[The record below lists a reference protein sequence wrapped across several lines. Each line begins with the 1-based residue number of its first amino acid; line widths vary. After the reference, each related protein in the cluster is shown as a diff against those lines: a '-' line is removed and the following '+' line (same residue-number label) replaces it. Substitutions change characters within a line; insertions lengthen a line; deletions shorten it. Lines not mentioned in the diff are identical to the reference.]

1 MSDSRELPL
10 FPVNTVLFPGQ
21 ALSLHVFEERYKLM
35 INRCLEKDQPIGIV
49 LIREG
54 EEVGEPATP
63 HDVGTLAAILETD
76 RRETGEIDIIAVGQ
90 ERFVIRQ
97 ILQERPYLI
106 GQVETLLSRG
116 EDTPRAMALSRRASE
131 LLPKYVEVLA
141 QATGTLVQV
150 VNAPKEPSEVAFL
163 VALTLQIEHPERQG
177 LLATPDIREMLFQ
190 ELVLLR
196 REITICD
203 YMIST
208 QSTHKEREHH
218 LFGHISLN

>member
-21 ALSLHVFEERYKLM
+21 ALSLHIFEERYKLM
-35 INRCLEKDQPIGIV
+35 INRCLENDQPVGIV

-76 RRETGEIDIIAVGQ
+76 RHETGEIDIIAVGQ
-90 ERFVIRQ
+90 ERFVIHQ
-97 ILQERPYLI
+97 LLQERPYI
-106 GQVETLLSRG
+106 VGQVEPLLPKG
-116 EDTPRAMALSRRASE
+116 EDTPRSLALSMRASE
-131 LLPKYVEVLA
+131 LLPKYVRVLA

-150 VNAPKEPSEVAFL
+150 VNAPEEPSAVAFL
-163 VALTLQIEHPERQG
+163 VALTLQIEHSERQG
-177 LLATPDIREMLFQ
+177 LLATPDIGEMLAQ
-190 ELVLLR
+190 EVTLLR
-196 REITICD
+196 REITIFGH
-203 YMIST
+203 MIST
-208 QSTHKEREHH
+208 QSTHKEEDHN

>member
-1 MSDSRELPL
+1 MSESRELPL

-21 ALSLHVFEERYKLM
+21 ALSLHIFEERYKLM
-35 INRCLEKDQPIGIV
+35 INRCLEKEQPIGIV

-76 RRETGEIDIIAVGQ
+76 RHDTGEIDIIAVGR
-90 ERFVIRQ
+90 ERFVIHQ
-97 ILQERPYLI
+97 ILQERPYII
-106 GQVETLLSRG
+106 GQVEPLFPRG
-116 EDTPRAMALSRRASE
+116 EDTPRALALSRRAGE
-131 LLPKYVEVLA
+131 LLPKYVKVLA

-150 VNAPKEPSEVAFL
+150 VNAPEEPSAVAFL
-163 VALTLQIEHPERQG
+163 VALALQIEHPERQR
-177 LLATPDIREMLFQ
+177 LLATADIGEMLAQ
-190 ELVLLR
+190 ELTLLR

-203 YMIST
+203 HIIST
-208 QSTHKEREHH
+208 QSAQKDHEHD